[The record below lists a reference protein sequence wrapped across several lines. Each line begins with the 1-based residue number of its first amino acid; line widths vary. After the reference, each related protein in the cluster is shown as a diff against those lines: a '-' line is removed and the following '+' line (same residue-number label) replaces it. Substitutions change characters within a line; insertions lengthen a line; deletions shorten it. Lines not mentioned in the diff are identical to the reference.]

1 MSKEDAHKR
10 LQEIGQLE
18 KEEKRQ
24 QEIWALKD
32 NDAYSHL
39 IIAYNKDNN
48 QVRFITA
55 VAKENGRKVRY
66 SEAIDVG
73 KSEQTTAGNNRIYT
87 LTVRANNDY
96 PAHIIKV
103 TGTDPDFL
111 KYFSIEKID

>member
-1 MSKEDAHKR
+1 MSKEEAQKR

-55 VAKENGRKVRY
+55 VAKENGRKLHYFEV
-66 SEAIDVG
+66 IDVA
-73 KSEQTTAGNNRIYT
+73 KSQHTTAGNNQIYT
-87 LTVRANNDY
+87 LTVPANNDY
-96 PAHIIKV
+96 PAHIIKAS
-103 TGTDPDFL
+103 GTDPDFL
-111 KYFSIEKID
+111 KYYSIEEND